1 MSMNTRKA
9 APAVMRRA
17 LTIVCI
23 VMLAFAAAAALS
35 GCSGRTPAAGPES
48 SVGSRATELAEPGTS
63 AGSMRTFG
71 IIYPFAHP
79 FYEMITEQAQE
90 AARPNRVQ
98 LIVKAPEEAN
108 LEQQIRMME
117 TMIKQGVD
125 GIALDPLD
133 SDALRPSIDKAVAA
147 GIPVICFESDAPGS
161 RRLAYIGADNR
172 EAGTRM
178 GQLLAQ
184 LLGGKGMVL
193 VESGMPDMSSLR
205 QRMEG
210 LLDYLNRETDIQVL
224 DVRYNE
230 GSEEQALTDLEQM
243 IDRHPHFDALVSLDS
258 ISNSSSILV
267 WKAKG
272 LNRHAL
278 AFGLTPELTN
288 AMQNGQ
294 ITAVISQ
301 SEILWGPRI
310 VERLLQASN
319 GDSIPKYDDTGIADI
334 RS

>member
-1 MSMNTRKA
+1 MIRDMRNTVHA
-9 APAVMRRA
+9 GMRRA
-17 LTIVCI
+17 L
-23 VMLAFAAAAALS
+23 MLLIAAAAALS
-35 GCSGRTPAAGPES
+35 GCTSPVPAADQQPIAS
-48 SVGSRATELAEPGTS
+48 GSRTADQAEPGTT
-63 AGSMRTFG
+63 ADSMRIFG
-71 IIYPFAHP
+71 IIYPYAHP

-178 GQLLAQ
+178 GQLLAE

-210 LLDYLNRETDIQVL
+210 LLDYLNRETEIQVL

-230 GSEEQALTDLEQM
+230 GSEEQALADLEQM
-243 IDRHPHFDALVSLDS
+243 IDRHPHFDALVTLDS

-272 LNRHAL
+272 LKRHAL

-301 SEILWGPRI
+301 SEIAWGPRI

-319 GDSIPKYDDTGIADI
+319 GDSIPTNDDTGIADI

>member
-1 MSMNTRKA
+1 MNRDIRRNVLLK
-9 APAVMRRA
+9 RA
-17 LTIVCI
+17 LTLSCAL
-23 VMLAFAAAAALS
+23 MLVIAAAALT
-35 GCSGRTPAAGPES
+35 GCSSPAPVTDRQPSA
-48 SVGSRATELAEPGTS
+48 GSRAADSAGPGSS

-90 AARPNRVQ
+90 AALPNRVQ

-125 GIALDPLD
+125 GIALNPLD
-133 SDALRPSIDKAVAA
+133 SEALQPSIDKAVAA

-172 EAGTRM
+172 EAGIRM
-178 GQLLAQ
+178 GQLLAE
-184 LLGGKGMVL
+184 LLKGKGMVL
-193 VESGMPDMSSLR
+193 VESGMPDMSSLQ

-210 LLDYLNRETDIQVL
+210 LLHYLNRETDIQVL

-230 GSEEQALTDLEQM
+230 GNEEQAVTDLEQM

-294 ITAVISQ
+294 VTAVISQ
-301 SEILWGPRI
+301 SEFVWGPRI

-319 GDSIPKYDDTGIADI
+319 GEPIPELDDTGIADI

>member
-1 MSMNTRKA
+1 MNAILLNIRVT
-9 APAVMRRA
+9 RA
-17 LTIVCI
+17 LAVLLALIVAVASLTSCTSPAP
-23 VMLAFAAAAALS
+23 MPDQQPSA
-35 GCSGRTPAAGPES
+35 RTADPAEAGPAAD
-48 SVGSRATELAEPGTS
+48 AT
-63 AGSMRTFG
+63 RTFG

-133 SDALRPSIDKAVAA
+133 SDALQPSIDKAAAA

-172 EAGTRM
+172 EAGIRM
-178 GQLLAQ
+178 GQLLGE
-184 LLGGKGMVL
+184 LLKGKGMVL
-193 VESGMPDMSSLR
+193 VESGLSNMNSLQ
-205 QRMEG
+205 QRMDG
-210 LLDYLNRETDIQVL
+210 LLYYLNRETEIQVL

-243 IDRHPHFDALVSLDS
+243 IDCHPHFDALISLDS

-288 AMQNGQ
+288 AMQDGQ
-294 ITAVISQ
+294 ITALISQ
-301 SEILWGPRI
+301 REVAWGPRI

-319 GDSIPKYDDTGIADI
+319 GEPIPELDDTGIADI